1 MKKRVGAL
9 FLALSLACLLVVSAG
24 AVETSESLEI
34 DESMVET
41 IADMYENESVCQI
54 FDGQGNDIT
63 AAFLAQHRA
72 SFEAEN
78 YGPIVEDIIE
88 NDVSLVLPVVEM
100 MGPRLIVNNTV
111 SAQLSMSYVVNGT
124 AYTARAKLQITSQIN
139 DSDNQFVSVSNGI
152 LTNITKGYASAVV
165 SGGGYSSK
173 IDGNGKRF
181 SQQAKFTVQVG
192 TLKETSNWSAVAW
205 AGQNTLN
212 CTKIS
217 QTGDL

>member
-1 MKKRVGAL
+1 MKKRFGTL
-9 FLALSLACLLVVSAG
+9 FLALSLACSLVVSAG
-24 AVETSESLEI
+24 AVDSSVGLEI

-41 IADMYENESVCQI
+41 IADMFENESVCQI

-63 AAFLAQHRA
+63 AAFLAQHRTNY
-72 SFEAEN
+72 EAEN
-78 YGPIVEDIIE
+78 YEPIAKHIIE

-100 MGPRLIVNNTV
+100 MGPRLVVNNTV
-111 SAQLSMSYVVNGT
+111 SAQLSMSYAVNGT

-165 SGGGYSSK
+165 SGGGYSTN
-173 IDGNGKRF
+173 IDGNGQRF
-181 SQQAKFTVQVG
+181 RQQARFVVQVG
-192 TLKETSNWSAVAW
+192 SLKETSNWSATAW